1 MKLPSLKESRL
12 DLQQQQFKKIFLT
25 KKVTYHLDILIYLIL
40 EDGDL
45 LQQEKLSGLNLKG
58 NGESLH

>member
-1 MKLPSLKESRL
+1 MKLLFLKESHL

-25 KKVTYHLDILIYLIL
+25 KKVIYPLDILIYLIL

-45 LQQEKLSGLNLKG
+45 LQQGKHSGQNLRD
-58 NGESLH
+58 NGESLR

>member
-1 MKLPSLKESRL
+1 MKLLFLKESHL
-12 DLQQQQFKKIFLT
+12 DLQQQQFKKIFLIE
-25 KKVTYHLDILIYLIL
+25 KVTYPLDILIYLIL